1 MFAPTMTASTM
12 TASIRILL
20 LVIVLAAPLRLQAQ
34 LDAVTATNAIDT
46 LASVKFKAD
55 SIPWRYKTV
64 LGAGFNAV
72 QLSNWTGGGQNAI
85 TIRGLVLGELDYR
98 HHIFAWENDV
108 DLGYSITQLGTQSF
122 RKADDRIIYVTKA
135 SWRQTDDLRWTAF
148 ADFRTQFAVGYNYDV
163 IDSTSPQGYAIVSNF
178 LAPAFLTSSLGAEWT
193 PLPQFKLMAAPVA
206 ARAIFVVDDALSNA
220 GAFGVTPGNTVNVA
234 PGAVLNATINWEVVE
249 NVTWKSRLNGF
260 MRYENPDLW
269 VVTVEN
275 AILMKVNSF
284 ISVGFLTDVYYDD
297 RIPVLR
303 DDGSRGPATQIRN
316 QLVIDF
322 RHTFTNM

>member
-1 MFAPTMTASTM
+1 MK
-12 TASIRILL
+12 LL
-20 LVIVLAAPLRLQAQ
+20 SLIPVSLVLVATVLAFPSTTYAQ
-34 LDAVTATNAIDT
+34 LDAATANLAIDS

-55 SIPWRYKTV
+55 SIPWRYKAV
-64 LGAGFNAV
+64 IGAGFNAV

-85 TIRGLVLGELDYR
+85 TIRGLFLGELDYR

-135 SWRQTDDLRWTAF
+135 SWRQTDNLRWTAF
-148 ADFRTQFAVGYNYDV
+148 ADLRSQFAVGYNYDV
-163 IDSTSPQGYAIVSNF
+163 IDTTSPQGFAIVSNF

-193 PLPQFKLMAAPVA
+193 PLPQFKLMAAPIA
-206 ARAIFVVDDALSNA
+206 ARAIFVLDDALSNA
-220 GAFGVTPGNTVNVA
+220 GAFGVTPGSTVNLA

-249 NVTWKSRLNGF
+249 NVTWKSRLNSF

-284 ISVGFLTDVYYDD
+284 ISVGFLTDIFYDD

-303 DDGSRGPATQIRN
+303 DDGTTGPATQIRN

-322 RHTFTNM
+322 RHTFTNH

>member
-1 MFAPTMTASTM
+1 MTAR
-12 TASIRILL
+12 AW
-20 LVIVLAAPLRLQAQ
+20 LVVVLCSALVPLQLHAQ

-85 TIRGLVLGELDYR
+85 TIRGLILGELDYR
-98 HHIFAWENDV
+98 HHIFAWENDL

-322 RHTFTNM
+322 RHTFTNF